1 MITASFYSNADE
13 RRIALSVK
21 GHAGQAER
29 GKDIV
34 CAAASILT
42 YTLAQIVIHY
52 APCLEG
58 DPTILLENGDTL
70 ITCRCADEETYIKV
84 LTALEHTR
92 VGFLILTQ
100 SNAQYVRVIDG

>member
-13 RRIALSVK
+13 RKIALSVK

-42 YTLAQIVIHY
+42 YTLAHIVIHY
-52 APCLEG
+52 APCMESEPTTHLESG
-58 DPTILLENGDTL
+58 DAL
-70 ITCRCADEETYIKV
+70 ISCRCADDDTYAKV
-84 LTALEHTR
+84 STALEHTR
-92 VGFLILTQ
+92 VGFNILAQ
-100 SNAQYVRVIDG
+100 SSAQYVRVIDG